1 MSNLGKLVVV
11 GAVGVVCYYSFVEK
25 RNPIADLWNNPI
37 EEANK
42 EYVEHKTKDISKII
56 DDNATVTKATLSGG
70 VDRSIQKSASES
82 TSETSN

>member
-1 MSNLGKLVVV
+1 MSNLGKLVVI

-42 EYVEHKTKDISKII
+42 DYIEHKTKDISKIT
-56 DDNATVTKATLSGG
+56 DDNATAARATLSGG
-70 VDRSIQKSASES
+70 VNQDIQKS
-82 TSETSN
+82 TSNTGN